1 MISKIQSIYNIGNY
15 LDYLASGDVSL
26 KKFNIFYAENGA
38 GKTTLATILR
48 SLALG
53 EGILIDRH
61 KRLNAI
67 SSPKVEIKLEDN
79 SLCRY
84 DNGKWNK
91 TNHDIEVFDSYFVAD
106 NV

>member
-1 MISKIQSIYNIGNY
+1 MISRIQSIYNIGNY

-84 DNGKWNK
+84 DNGKWN
-91 TNHDIEVFDSYFVAD
+91 HCCPV
-106 NV
+106 